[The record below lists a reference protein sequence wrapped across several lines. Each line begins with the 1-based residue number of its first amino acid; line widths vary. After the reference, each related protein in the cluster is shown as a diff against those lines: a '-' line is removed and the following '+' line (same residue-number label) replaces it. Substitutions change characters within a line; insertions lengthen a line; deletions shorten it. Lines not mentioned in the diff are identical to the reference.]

1 MALEM
6 INSLCCAENS
16 VHNTVLFFFVVVVLL
31 FLVALGIRLGCLF
44 DVQSHFSNCLQCLL
58 GVVHERKTSYFKGR
72 F

>member
-6 INSLCCAENS
+6 INSLCCVENS

-44 DVQSHFSNCLQCLL
+44 DVQSHFLNYLQRLL